1 MAQEELSTTGLN
13 IIMTWMTGSDLEIQV
28 ECGETLGMVRTS
40 NQGQGNDASR
50 REPNEPAKET
60 LNFADP
66 SLIVGK
72 EIKFKVVNSRQN
84 SDLLQNQFDLKIINA
99 HGEQLFPEGE
109 EREAWM
115 VCTKDQGNVSEERSY
130 TIAQADLDRG
140 INGVSNSFE
149 EHAKFIAK
157 QLDDQQWDFTQ
168 NDAQQRME
176 NADMNN
182 NQVNRNEKYQEKWQ
196 IVKDLLC
203 GEDYFDCK
211 DLEQV
216 L

>member
-50 REPNEPAKET
+50 REEPAKET

>member
-13 IIMTWMTGSDLEIQV
+13 IIMTWRTGSDLEIQV

-40 NQGQGNDASR
+40 IPAQGNDASR

-99 HGEQLFPEGE
+99 YGEKLFPAGD
-109 EREAWM
+109 EREDWM
-115 VCTKDQGNVSEERSY
+115 ICAKDQGSVSEERSL
-130 TIAQADLDRG
+130 TVTQADLDRG
-140 INGVSNSFE
+140 INGTSSSFE
-149 EHAKFIAK
+149 DHAKFIAK

-196 IVKDLLC
+196 IVRDLLS

>member
-13 IIMTWMTGSDLEIQV
+13 IIMTWRTGSDLEIQV
-28 ECGETLGMVRTS
+28 ENGETLGMVRTS

-60 LNFADP
+60 LNFADE

-84 SDLLQNQFDLKIINA
+84 SDLMQNQFDLKIINA
-99 HGEQLFPEGE
+99 HGEKLFPEGD
-109 EREAWM
+109 EREGWM
-115 VCTKDQGNVSEERSY
+115 VCTKDQGNLSEERSY
-130 TIAQADLDRG
+130 TVTQADIDRG
-140 INGVSNSFE
+140 INGTSNSFE
-149 EHAKFIAK
+149 DHAKFIAK

-168 NDAQQRME
+168 SEAQQKIE

-203 GEDYFDCK
+203 GEDFFDCK